1 LADGFDRN
9 VHCLVGLPFD
19 AVDMAGTVS
28 SVKKAVAS
36 RERCFLSTPNLNWLV
51 GCLSDD
57 AFRDSVI
64 NSDLSIPDGTP
75 LIWIAKMLGVP
86 LRERVAGSTLFET
99 LRRGS
104 GEKISVYFFGGPDGV
119 AKTACDQ
126 LNRESQS
133 FSCVGY
139 ESPGFGSIDD
149 MSTAAII
156 EKINASRADFLV
168 VALGAR
174 KGQAWIE
181 HNLARLNV
189 PIVSHLGAV
198 VNFVAG
204 TARRAP
210 VWLQKLGLEWLWR
223 IKEEPDLW
231 RRYFIDGTAFLGLL
245 ATRVLPHAWFIFRN
259 KPTRREIE
267 SGTLE
272 VHEENSDV
280 TIRLHGAWV
289 QENLPRLRECIRNT
303 AMSSRSVRL
312 DMSNVTYVDSAFLG
326 LLMLA
331 RARLSAM
338 NQHLAITNL
347 TPAAL
352 QIFKFSCAR
361 FLLDEPL
368 PPDRAAQSRSM

>member
-1 LADGFDRN
+1 MAEGFDRN

-19 AVDMAGTVS
+19 AVDMAATVS
-28 SVKKAVAS
+28 SVKQAVAS
-36 RERCFLSTPNLNWLV
+36 RQRCFLSTPNLNWLV
-51 GCLSDD
+51 GCMSDD

-99 LRRGS
+99 LRRGN

-119 AKTACDQ
+119 AKTACEQ
-126 LNRESQS
+126 LNRENQG
-133 FSCVGY
+133 FVCVGY

-156 EKINASRADFLV
+156 QKINASQADFLV

-181 HNLARLNV
+181 HNLAKLNV

-210 VWLQKLGLEWLWR
+210 ARLQKLGLEWLWR

-231 RRYFIDGTAFLGLL
+231 RRYFADGRVFLGLL
-245 ATRVLPHAWFIFRN
+245 ATRIVPHAWFIFRN
-259 KPTRREIE
+259 KPTRQEINA
-267 SGTLE
+267 STLDSHRKDGE
-272 VHEENSDV
+272 VTV
-280 TIRLHGAWV
+280 RLNGAWV
-289 QENLPRLRECIRNT
+289 QENLHKLRDC
-303 AMSSRSVRL
+303 MSDALAARQSVRL
-312 DMSNVTYVDSAFLG
+312 DMTDATYIDSAFLG

-331 RARLSAM
+331 RARFSEA
-338 NQHLAITNL
+338 NRHLAVTGL
-347 TPAAL
+347 TSTVSR
-352 QIFKFSCAR
+352 IFEFSCAE
-361 FLLDEPL
+361 FLLGEPPL
-368 PPDRAAQSRSM
+368 PSR